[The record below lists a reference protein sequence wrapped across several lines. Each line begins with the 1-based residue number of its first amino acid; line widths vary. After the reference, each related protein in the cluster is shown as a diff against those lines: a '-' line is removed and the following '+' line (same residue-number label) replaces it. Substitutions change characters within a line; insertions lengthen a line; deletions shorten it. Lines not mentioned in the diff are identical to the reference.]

1 MRHLISLFVLLA
13 LAAPA
18 FPQESPR
25 NQRQLSRAIDRMLE
39 DSSLAA
45 ATVGI
50 SVVDLSSGRTL
61 YEHQASR
68 NLMPASN
75 TKLYTT
81 AVALD
86 LLGPEFTWKTPL
98 LASGTVEDSTLAGN
112 LIVVG
117 SGDPVIG
124 GRFNDGDITAVF
136 RSWADS
142 LLAAGIRTVDG
153 SLIGDDD
160 LFDDLQLGYGW
171 SWDDEPWWY
180 SAEIGA
186 LSLNDNSVDFTVT
199 PTQPGGPALIV
210 WEPLNTTYVT
220 VRNATRTLDADGR
233 KDEEYARLRD
243 GNEMTVA
250 TEVPVGQVEE
260 ESIAVHNPTLYF
272 LHVLREVLLA
282 RGIAV
287 TGGIA
292 DIDDLPIKPNG
303 QDAVRIATHTSPPLK
318 QVVHAINKVSHNLY
332 AEQVLKTIGALL
344 PDTTADARPGS
355 AAMGWA
361 RGRHALGASGV
372 DTTHIQLTDGSGLS
386 RMNFIAPVM
395 STQLL
400 THMWSHSDDS
410 TRAAFLRSL
419 PIAGVDGTLEYR
431 MRESPAAEN
440 VRAKTGTFTGASTL
454 SGYVTTAAGTPIA
467 FSVMVNAYRGSS
479 SGARK
484 LQDAVA
490 ETLARY
496 RR

>member
-1 MRHLISLFVLLA
+1 MKRLLSLFLL
-13 LAAPA
+13 LTVVGQVAA
-18 FPQESPR
+18 QDNPR
-25 NQRQLSRAIDRMLE
+25 NRRQLARVIDRLVQ

-45 ATVGI
+45 ASVGI
-50 SVVDLSSGRTL
+50 SVVNLESGAVL
-61 YEHQASR
+61 YQHKADR

-86 LLGPEFTWKTPL
+86 LLGPEFTWQTPL
-98 LASGTVEDSTLAGN
+98 MALGEIRDSTLTGH
-112 LIVVG
+112 LLVRG

-124 GRFNDGDITAVF
+124 GRYNEGDITAVF

-142 LLAAGIRTVDG
+142 LVEAGIRTVDG
-153 SLIGDDD
+153 FLIGDDD

-199 PTQPGGPALIV
+199 PTLPGGPAQV
-210 WEPLNTTYVT
+210 TWEPINTDYVT
-220 VRNATRTLDADGR
+220 VLNGTRTLPEDGR
-233 KDEEYARLRD
+233 KDEEYARVRD
-243 GNEMTVA
+243 GNLMTVG
-250 TEVPVGQVEE
+250 TLVPLGRVEE
-260 ESIAVHNPTLYF
+260 ESIAVHNPTRYF
-272 LHVLREVLLA
+272 LHVLREVLLQK
-282 RGIAV
+282 GIAV
-287 TGGIA
+287 TGGIS
-292 DIDDLPIKPNG
+292 DIDDLPVKPDPAG
-303 QDAVRIATHTSPPLK
+303 GLHIATHTSPPLK

-344 PDTTADARPGS
+344 PDTTSDASPGS

-361 RGRHALGASGV
+361 RGRHALGAAGV
-372 DTTHIQLTDGSGLS
+372 DTLHIQLTDGSGLS
-386 RMNFIAPVM
+386 RMNFIAPSM

-400 THMWSHSDDS
+400 SHMWNHPDDS
-410 TRAAFLRSL
+410 TRAAFMRSL
-419 PIAGVDGTLEYR
+419 PIAGIDGTLENR
-431 MRESPAAEN
+431 LRDTPAEGNA
-440 VRAKTGTFTGASTL
+440 RAKTGTFTGASTL
-454 SGYVTTAAGTPIA
+454 SGYVTSAAGTPLT
-467 FSVMVNAYRGSS
+467 FSIMVNGYRGSS
-479 SGARK
+479 AAARR